1 MTSVAD
7 LIGPISAFAFVTAAT
22 PGPNNVIA
30 LASGVTHG
38 FRKTMPFIA
47 GISIGFPVMQFAV
60 ALGLGTVL
68 AALPWAYPT
77 IQVVGVLYL
86 LWLAWQIATS
96 TSIGLDGDGTGKAKP
111 VTFLQSCLF
120 QWVNPKAWI
129 VAVGGIATYV
139 PADRFWP
146 AVALFTTTFA
156 IVAWPAAGI
165 WAAFGVVLGRWLGDA
180 RRVRMFNFV
189 MAALLV
195 ASLWPIVGAWIT
207 AR

>member
-7 LIGPISAFAFVTAAT
+7 LVGPISAFAFVTAAT

-86 LWLAWQIATS
+86 LWLAWPRCHRDPTRWNS
-96 TSIGLDGDGTGKAKP
+96 T
-111 VTFLQSCLF
+111 
-120 QWVNPKAWI
+120 W
-129 VAVGGIATYV
+129 
-139 PADRFWP
+139 
-146 AVALFTTTFA
+146 
-156 IVAWPAAGI
+156 
-165 WAAFGVVLGRWLGDA
+165 
-180 RRVRMFNFV
+180 
-189 MAALLV
+189 
-195 ASLWPIVGAWIT
+195 
-207 AR
+207 